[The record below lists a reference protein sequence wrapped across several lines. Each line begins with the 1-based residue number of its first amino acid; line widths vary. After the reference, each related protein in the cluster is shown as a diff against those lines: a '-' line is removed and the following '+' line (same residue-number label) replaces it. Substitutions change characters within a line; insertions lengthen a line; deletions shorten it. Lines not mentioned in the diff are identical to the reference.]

1 MGSPPRNAECPC
13 GSGRKYKRCCLAAEQ
28 RERQAAR
35 FEDAVGKRISAWA
48 TAQFPEEVDAAL
60 EHGADASAPRDDP
73 DYHALLTW
81 FCSDR
86 EFAGGGTPSERY
98 AARVDIDAR
107 ERDVAVRIAAARL
120 SLQRVRAAQAG
131 RWIELE
137 DVLDE
142 SVVRVR
148 SDNVSREVGRWDVLL
163 CRLMDGEEAPSLW
176 GPVMLFAP
184 AEEPELT
191 AELER
196 LADAHGI
203 HGDSD
208 RFARV
213 LHVAALELMRFVP
226 ASRRVEPSIY
236 TVEGDPVVDGRA
248 SWNVADPAAV
258 LELLDSPPELAWVG
272 ESEDGSGET
281 FQLTAERAKLVA
293 RRGSLPPG
301 AICSE
306 SSLTEL
312 PGRICL
318 ATLDL
323 TDEEL
328 RCSAISEAR
337 LEAAIELVD
346 ERLGPRAELIERTVL
361 PLESTLSGERDHQ
374 PRRREPTPGRGAAET
389 REFEGGLLN
398 DHFRDW
404 LDQPLQP
411 LGGRTPREA
420 ARGGPS
426 AELELLLRG
435 IENRAERSR
444 RKGIPWPDVGWLRD
458 ELGLGI
464 DQLAA

>member
-1 MGSPPRNAECPC
+1 MGAPSRNAECPC
-13 GSGRKYKRCCLAAEQ
+13 GSGLKYKRCCLAAEQ
-28 RERQAAR
+28 RERQAAG
-35 FEDAVGKRISAWA
+35 FENAVGKRISAWA
-48 TAQFPEEVDAAL
+48 MAQFPEEVDAAL
-60 EHGADASAPRDDP
+60 EHVADARAPLDDRD
-73 DYHALLTW
+73 YQALLTW

-86 EFAGGGTPSERY
+86 ELAGGGTPSERY
-98 AARVDIDAR
+98 AARLDIDAR

-148 SDNVSREVGRWDVLL
+148 SADVSREVVRWDALL
-163 CRLMDGEEAPSLW
+163 CRLMDGEEMPSLW

-248 SWNVADPAAV
+248 SWDIADPAAV
-258 LELLDSPPELAWVG
+258 LELLDCPPELAWVG

-281 FQLTAERAKLVA
+281 FQLTVERAKLVGC
-293 RRGSLPPG
+293 RGPLPPG
-301 AICSE
+301 AICLE

-312 PGRICL
+312 PGRVCL

-323 TDEEL
+323 TDEGL
-328 RCSAISEAR
+328 GCSAISEAR

-346 ERLGPRAELIERTVL
+346 ERLGPRAELIERTVA
-361 PLESTLSGERDHQ
+361 PLESTLSDKRDHQ
-374 PRRREPTPGRGAAET
+374 HRRRERAPGLSAAET
-389 REFEGGLLN
+389 RKLEEGLLN
-398 DHFRDW
+398 DRFRDW

-420 ARGGPS
+420 ARDSPS

-444 RKGIPWPDVGWLRD
+444 REGIPWPDVGWLRD
-458 ELGLGI
+458 ELGLSS
-464 DQLAA
+464 DQRAA